1 LGSALIEKLK
11 RMAAIDGPPPAARL
25 TAVSGVEGNA
35 GGYLAANGR
44 PWLSIEPI
52 SIFAP
57 GRWFRMRYRLGL
69 YDRPV
74 RPLVSYRRGSE
85 EIGWHLLPGPVLG
98 RADWFAIVPAEATAV
113 WISPVSE
120 PGRFCF
126 TIEEI
131 EPLSSLALLGMGLAG
146 NRGRLF
152 SAAGT
157 WLLGWRKEAQENL
170 RWSIQGAP
178 LTAWPAYRDNLSV
191 AARLDEFESPRCDWA
206 RAPVARLLVRLE
218 TESTAARIDETI
230 AALRDQLYPRW
241 TLTILGTPKDAGVNG
256 RLNSWLTKD
265 ARLAVRGER
274 MDLDGE
280 DADFVAFVEF
290 GDRLAP
296 HALAC
301 FIEASQ
307 RAPDALVLYCDEETA
322 AAEDQAPIFKPDWS
336 SHLQAARPYVGRLM
350 LTRLGHARS
359 RIRLAKIPIGETGFV
374 ETVLHGLG
382 RRDVRHVRRFLVR
395 TSRRRCKVQDVASS
409 CEPRRAGAS
418 GPSVTIVIATR
429 DKEDFLRRTI
439 SGILEKTRFARLDLI
454 IVDNGSTDPRALSL
468 LRSAA
473 KDSRV
478 TLLRAPG
485 PFNFAALS
493 NLGAAQASGD
503 VIVFL
508 NNDME
513 IIDPDW
519 VRELVEPAIDPHVG
533 AVGCKLLYPDGRIQH
548 AGVVLGLGEGVG
560 HFDAGFRD
568 GEPGWLGRNLILHE
582 ASAVTGACLAVER
595 AKFVAAGGF
604 DAVHLPG
611 EFGDIDLCLR
621 LEELGFATLWTPFAR
636 LVHFE
641 SATRGKA
648 TFRRLGTYA
657 AERAYF
663 RHRWAGR
670 LRDDPFFHPGLSL
683 VSLSAALA

>member
-1 LGSALIEKLK
+1 MEKFK
-11 RMAAIDGPPPAARL
+11 RMADIDCAPPTARL
-25 TAVSGVEGNA
+25 IAVSGVEGNA
-35 GGYLAANGR
+35 RSYLAANGR

-126 TIEEI
+126 NIEEI
-131 EPLSSLALLGMGLAG
+131 KPLSSLALLRMGLAG
-146 NRGRLF
+146 NRGRFL
-152 SAAGT
+152 SAVGT

-178 LTAWPAYRDNLSV
+178 LTAWPAYRDRLAV

-206 RAPVARLLVRLE
+206 RAPVARLFVRLE
-218 TESTAARIDETI
+218 TETTAARIDETI

-241 TLTILGTPKDAGVNG
+241 TLTILGTSEDAEVNG
-256 RLNSWLTKD
+256 RLDSWLTKE
-265 ARLAVRGER
+265 ARLAVRGEW
-274 MDLDGE
+274 MALDGE
-280 DADFVAFVEF
+280 DADFVALVEF

-301 FIEASQ
+301 FIEAS
-307 RAPDALVLYCDEETA
+307 RRTPDALVLYCDEETA
-322 AAEDQAPIFKPDWS
+322 TVEGQAPIFKPDWS
-336 SHLQAARPYVGRLM
+336 AHLQAVRPYVGRLM

-359 RIRLAKIPIGETGFV
+359 RIRLAKVPIGTGFV
-374 ETVLHGLG
+374 QNVLHDLG
-382 RRDVRHVRRFLVR
+382 RRDVRHIRRFLVR
-395 TSRRRCKVQDVASS
+395 TRRRRSEQQDVTSS
-409 CEPRRAGAS
+409 SEPRRAGA
-418 GPSVTIVIATR
+418 PETSVTIVMATCNN
-429 DKEDFLRRTI
+429 EAFLRRTI
-439 SGILEKTRFARLDLI
+439 SGILQKTRFARLDLV

-468 LRSAA
+468 LQSAA
-473 KDSRV
+473 KDERV

-493 NLGAAQASGD
+493 NLGAAQARGD

-508 NNDME
+508 NNDMD
-513 IIDPDW
+513 IIEPEW
-519 VRELVEPAIDPHVG
+519 LRELAEPAIDPQVG

-548 AGVVLGLGEGVG
+548 AGVVVGLGEGVG
-560 HFDAGFRD
+560 HFDAGLRD
-568 GEPGWLGRNLILHE
+568 GEQGWLGRNRVLHE

-595 AKFVAAGGF
+595 AKFVAVGGF
-604 DAVHLPG
+604 DAVHLPV
-611 EFGDIDLCLR
+611 EFNDIDLCLR

-636 LVHFE
+636 IVHFE
-641 SATRGKA
+641 SASRGKA
-648 TFRRLGTYA
+648 TFRRLDTHA

-663 RHRWAGR
+663 RQRWADR

>member
-1 LGSALIEKLK
+1 MERFK
-11 RMAAIDGPPPAARL
+11 RMASIDCAPPTARL
-25 TAVSGVEGNA
+25 IAVSGVEGSA
-35 GGYLAANGR
+35 GDYLAANGR

-52 SIFAP
+52 SVFAA

-74 RPLVSYRRGSE
+74 RPLVSYRRGSA

-98 RADWFAIVPAEATAV
+98 RADWFGIVPAEATAV

-131 EPLSSLALLGMGLAG
+131 EPLSSFALLRMGLAG
-146 NRGRLF
+146 NRARFL

-157 WLLGWRKEAQENL
+157 RLLGWRKEAQENL

-178 LTAWPAYRDNLSV
+178 LTAWPAYRDRLSV

-206 RAPVARLLVRLE
+206 RAPAARLLVRLE
-218 TESTAARIDETI
+218 AETTAAPIDATI
-230 AALRDQLYPRW
+230 AALRDQLYERW
-241 TLTILGTPKDAGVNG
+241 TLTILGTSDDVLVNG

-265 ARLAVRGER
+265 ARLALRGER

-280 DADFVAFVEF
+280 DADFVGFVEF

-322 AAEDQAPIFKPDWS
+322 EGQAPIFKPDWS
-336 SHLQAARPYVGRLM
+336 AHLQASRPYVGRLM
-350 LTRLGHARS
+350 LTRLGHARH
-359 RIRLAKIPIGETGFV
+359 RIGLAKVPILEAGFV
-374 ETVLHGLG
+374 QNVLRGLG
-382 RRDVRHVRRFLVR
+382 RRDVRHIRRFLIQ
-395 TSRRRCKVQDVASS
+395 TRRR
-409 CEPRRAGAS
+409 RRAEQAVTAAAD
-418 GPSVTIVIATR
+418 PRPARAQEASVTIVMVTR
-429 DKEDFLRRTI
+429 DNADFLRRTI
-439 SGILEKTRFARLDLI
+439 TGILEKTRFARLDLV
-454 IVDNGSTDPRALSL
+454 IVDNGSTAPRALRL
-468 LRSAA
+468 LRSVET
-473 KDSRV
+473 DERV
-478 TLLRAPG
+478 TLLHAPE
-485 PFNFAALS
+485 PFNYSALN
-493 NLGAAQASGD
+493 NLGAAKARGD
-503 VIVFL
+503 VLVFL

-513 IIDPDW
+513 IIEAEW
-519 VRELVEPAIDPHVG
+519 LRELAERAIDPQVG
-533 AVGCKLLYPDGRIQH
+533 AVGCKLLYPDGQIQH
-548 AGVVLGLGEGVG
+548 AGVVLGIGEGAG
-560 HFDAGFRD
+560 HFDAGRRD

-595 AKFVAAGGF
+595 AKFAAAGGF
-604 DAVHLPG
+604 DARLPV
-611 EFGDIDLCLR
+611 EYNDIDLCLR
-621 LEELGFATLWTPFAR
+621 LDELGFAALWTPFAR
-636 LVHFE
+636 VVHFK
-641 SATRGKA
+641 SASRGKA
-648 TFRRLGTYA
+648 TFRRLDKHA

-663 RHRWAGR
+663 RQRWADR
-670 LRDDPFFHPGLSL
+670 LRDDPFFHTGLSL

>member
-1 LGSALIEKLK
+1 MQKFKRIAGIDRAPPMVRLI
-11 RMAAIDGPPPAARL
+11 AASD
-25 TAVSGVEGNA
+25 VEGNTPD
-35 GGYLAANGR
+35 YLAANGR

-52 SIFAP
+52 SVFAP

-74 RPLVSYRRGSE
+74 RPLVCYRRGAE

-131 EPLSSLALLGMGLAG
+131 EPLSSLALLRMGLAG
-146 NRGRLF
+146 NRGRFL
-152 SAAGT
+152 SAVGT

-178 LTAWPAYRDNLSV
+178 LTTWSAYRDRLSV
-191 AARLDEFESPRCDWA
+191 AARLDGFERPRCDWA
-206 RAPVARLLVRLE
+206 RAPAARLFVRLE
-218 TESTAARIDETI
+218 TATTAALIDTTL
-230 AALRDQLYPRW
+230 ASLRDQLYPRW
-241 TLTILGTPKDAGVNG
+241 TLTVLGTSEDAAVNG
-256 RLNSWLTKD
+256 RLNSWLTED
-265 ARLAVRGER
+265 ARLAVRGGR

-280 DADFVAFVEF
+280 DADFVAFLEF

-322 AAEDQAPIFKPDWS
+322 TLGGQAPIFKPDWS
-336 SHLQAARPYVGRLM
+336 AHFQAVRPYVGRLM
-350 LTRLGHARS
+350 LTRLCHARR
-359 RIRLAKIPIGETGFV
+359 RILLAKVPILETGFV
-374 ETVLHGLG
+374 QNVLRGLG
-382 RRDVRHVRRFLVR
+382 RRDVRHIRRFLVQ
-395 TSRRRCKVQDVASS
+395 TRRRRQEEQDVTAAS
-409 CEPRRAGAS
+409 EPRRARA
-418 GPSVTIVIATR
+418 PETSVTIVMVTR
-429 DKEDFLRRTI
+429 DNADFLRRTI
-439 SGILEKTRFARLDLI
+439 SGILEKTRFARLDLV

-468 LRSAA
+468 LRSAET
-473 KDSRV
+473 DERV
-478 TLLRAPG
+478 TLLRAPK
-485 PFNFAALS
+485 PFNFSTLN
-493 NLGAAQASGD
+493 NLGAAKARGD
-503 VIVFL
+503 VLVFL

-513 IIDPDW
+513 VIEPGW
-519 VRELVEPAIDPHVG
+519 LRELVERAIDPQVG
-533 AVGCKLLYPDGRIQH
+533 AVGCKLLYPNGRIQH
-548 AGVVLGLGEGVG
+548 AGVVLGIGEGVG
-560 HFDAGFRD
+560 HFDAGLRD
-568 GEPGWLGRNLILHE
+568 GKPGWLGRNLIPHE

-595 AKFVAAGGF
+595 AKFAAASGF
-604 DAVHLPG
+604 DVRLPV
-611 EFGDIDLCLR
+611 EYNDIDLCLR

-636 LVHFE
+636 VVHFE
-641 SATRGKA
+641 SASRGKA
-648 TFRRLGTYA
+648 TFRRLDTHA

-663 RHRWAGR
+663 HQRWADR

-683 VSLSAALA
+683 VSLTAALA

>member
-1 LGSALIEKLK
+1 MEKIK
-11 RMAAIDGPPPAARL
+11 QMTDIDWPPPTARL
-25 TAVSGVEGNA
+25 IAVSGVEENA
-35 GGYLAANGR
+35 RDYLAANGR
-44 PWLSIEPI
+44 PWLSIEPV

-69 YDRPV
+69 FDRPV

-98 RADWFAIVPAEATAV
+98 RADWFDIVPAEATGV

-126 TIEEI
+126 AIEEI
-131 EPLSSLALLGMGLAG
+131 EPLSSLALLRMSLAG
-146 NRGRLF
+146 NRGRFL
-152 SAAGT
+152 SAVGT

-170 RWSIQGAP
+170 RWSIQGTP
-178 LTAWPAYRDNLSV
+178 LTAWPAYRDRLSV
-191 AARLDEFESPRCDWA
+191 AARLDGFESPRCDWA
-206 RAPVARLLVRLE
+206 RAPAARLLVFLE
-218 TESTAARIDETI
+218 TETTAARIDETI
-230 AALRDQLYPRW
+230 AALRDQLYPHW
-241 TLTILGTPKDAGVNG
+241 TLTIQGTSEDAEVNG
-256 RLNSWLTKD
+256 RLKSWLTKD
-265 ARLAVRGER
+265 ARLAVRGDR
-274 MDLDGE
+274 MELDGE

-307 RAPDALVLYCDEETA
+307 RAPDALVLYCDEETTT
-322 AAEDQAPIFKPDWS
+322 AEGQAPIFKPDWS
-336 SHLQAARPYVGRLM
+336 AHLQAVRPYVGRLM

-359 RIRLAKIPIGETGFV
+359 RIRLAKVPIGETGFV
-374 ETVLHGLG
+374 QNVLHGLG

-395 TSRRRCKVQDVASS
+395 TRRRRREEQEVTSS
-409 CEPRRAGAS
+409 REPTRTA
-418 GPSVTIVIATR
+418 PETSVTIVMTTR
-429 DKEDFLRRTI
+429 NNEAFLRRTI
-439 SGILEKTRFARLDLI
+439 SGILEKTRFAQLDLV
-454 IVDNGSTDPRALSL
+454 IVDNGSTDPRARSL
-468 LRSAA
+468 LQSAA
-473 KDSRV
+473 KDERV

-485 PFNFAALS
+485 PFNFAALN
-493 NLGAAQASGD
+493 NLGAGQARGA

-513 IIDPDW
+513 IIEPEW
-519 VRELVEPAIDPHVG
+519 LRELAEPAIDPQVG

-548 AGVVLGLGEGVG
+548 AGVVVGFGDGVG
-560 HFDAGFRD
+560 HFDAGLRD
-568 GEPGWLGRNLILHE
+568 GEQGWLGRNRVLHE

-595 AKFVAAGGF
+595 AKFVAVGGF
-604 DAVHLPG
+604 DAVHLPV
-611 EFGDIDLCLR
+611 EFNDIDLCLR
-621 LEELGFATLWTPFAR
+621 LEELGLATLWTPFAR
-636 LVHFE
+636 IVHFE

-648 TFRRLGTYA
+648 TFRRLDTHA

-663 RHRWAGR
+663 RQRWADR

>member
-1 LGSALIEKLK
+1 MEKFK
-11 RMAAIDGPPPAARL
+11 RMADIDCAPPTARL
-25 TAVSGVEGNA
+25 IAVSGVEGNA
-35 GGYLAANGR
+35 RDYLAANER
-44 PWLSIEPI
+44 PWLSMEPI

-57 GRWFRMRYRLGL
+57 GRWFRMRHRLGL

-98 RADWFAIVPAEATAV
+98 RADWFSVVPAEATAV

-126 TIEEI
+126 NVEEI
-131 EPLSSLALLGMGLAG
+131 EPLSSLALLRMGLAG
-146 NRGRLF
+146 NRGRFL
-152 SAAGT
+152 SAVGA

-178 LTAWPAYRDNLSV
+178 LPAFPAYRDRLSV

-206 RAPVARLLVRLE
+206 RAPAARLLVRLE
-218 TESTAARIDETI
+218 
-230 AALRDQLYPRW
+230 
-241 TLTILGTPKDAGVNG
+241 GTSEDAEVNG
-256 RLNSWLTKD
+256 RLNSWLTRD
-265 ARLAVRGER
+265 ARLAVRNER
-274 MDLDGE
+274 LERDGE
-280 DADFVAFVEF
+280 DTDFVAFVEF

-307 RAPDALVLYCDEETA
+307 RAPGALVLYCDEETA
-322 AAEDQAPIFKPDWS
+322 TAEGQGPIFKPDWS
-336 SHLQAARPYVGRLM
+336 THLQAARPYVGRLM
-350 LTRLGHARS
+350 LTRLGHARR
-359 RIRLAKIPIGETGFV
+359 RIRLAQVPIGETGFV
-374 ETVLHGLG
+374 QNVLHGLG
-382 RRDVRHVRRFLVR
+382 RRDIRHIQRFLVR
-395 TSRRRCKVQDVASS
+395 TRRRRREEQDVTLAGK
-409 CEPRRAGAS
+409 PRRAQA
-418 GPSVTIVIATR
+418 PETSVTIVMATR
-429 DKEDFLRRTI
+429 NNAAFLRRTI
-439 SGILEKTRFARLDLI
+439 SGILEKTRFAQLDVV

-468 LRSAA
+468 LQSAA

-478 TLLRAPG
+478 TLRRAPG

-493 NLGAAQASGD
+493 NLGAAQARGA

-508 NNDME
+508 NHDME
-513 IIDPDW
+513 IIEPEW
-519 VRELVEPAIDPHVG
+519 LRELAERAIDPQVG

-548 AGVVLGLGEGVG
+548 AGVVVGLGEGVG
-560 HFDAGFRD
+560 HFDAGRRD
-568 GEPGWLGRNLILHE
+568 GEQGWLGRNRILHE

-595 AKFVAAGGF
+595 AKFVAVGGF
-604 DAVHLPG
+604 DAVHLPV

-621 LEELGFATLWTPFAR
+621 LDELGFATLWTPFAR

-648 TFRRLGTYA
+648 TFRRLATHA

-663 RHRWAGR
+663 RQRWADR

>member
-1 LGSALIEKLK
+1 MEKFK
-11 RMAAIDGPPPAARL
+11 RLAAIDCASPTVRLIAVFGVKANARD
-25 TAVSGVEGNA
+25 
-35 GGYLAANGR
+35 YLAANGR

-52 SIFAP
+52 SVFAP

-74 RPLVSYRRGSE
+74 RPLVSYRRGFE

-126 TIEEI
+126 NVEEI
-131 EPLSSLALLGMGLAG
+131 EPLSSLALLRMGLAG
-146 NRGRLF
+146 NRGRFL

-178 LTAWPAYRDNLSV
+178 LTAWPAYRDRLSV

-206 RAPVARLLVRLE
+206 RAPAVRLLVFLE
-218 TESTAARIDETI
+218 TETTAALLDATI
-230 AALRDQLYPRW
+230 AALRGQLYPRW
-241 TLTILGTPKDAGVNG
+241 TLTILGTSEDAAVNG

-274 MDLDGE
+274 MELDGE

-322 AAEDQAPIFKPDWS
+322 TAEGQAPIFKPDWS
-336 SHLQAARPYVGRLM
+336 AHLQAVRPYVGRLM

-359 RIRLAKIPIGETGFV
+359 RIRLANVPILETGFV
-374 ETVLHGLG
+374 QNILRGLG
-382 RRDVRHVRRFLVR
+382 RRDVRHIRRFLVQ
-395 TSRRRCKVQDVASS
+395 TSRRRRDEQDVTASS
-409 CEPRRAGAS
+409 EPRRARA
-418 GPSVTIVIATR
+418 PETSVTIVMATR
-429 DKEDFLRRTI
+429 DNEDFLRRTI
-439 SGILEKTRFARLDLI
+439 SGILEKTRFAPLDLV

-468 LRSAA
+468 LQSAA
-473 KDSRV
+473 NDPRV

-485 PFNFAALS
+485 PFNFAALN
-493 NLGAAQASGD
+493 NLGAAKARGD

-508 NNDME
+508 NDDME
-513 IIDPDW
+513 IIEPEW
-519 VRELVEPAIDPHVG
+519 LRELADRAIDPKVG

-548 AGVVLGLGEGVG
+548 AGVVLGIGEGAG
-560 HFDAGFRD
+560 HFDAGLRD
-568 GEPGWLGRNLILHE
+568 GEPGWLGRNLLLHE

-595 AKFVAAGGF
+595 AKFVAVGGF
-604 DAVHLPG
+604 DAVHLPV
-611 EFGDIDLCLR
+611 EFNDIDLCLR
-621 LEELGFATLWTPFAR
+621 LEELGFAALWTPFAR
-636 LVHFE
+636 VVHFE
-641 SATRGKA
+641 SASRGKA
-648 TFRRLGTYA
+648 TFRRLATHA

-663 RHRWAGR
+663 RQRWVDR

>member
-1 LGSALIEKLK
+1 MKKFK
-11 RMAAIDGPPPAARL
+11 RMGDVDCVPPTARL
-25 TAVSGVEGNA
+25 IAVSGVEGNA

-44 PWLSIEPI
+44 PWLSMEPI

-98 RADWFAIVPAEATAV
+98 RADWFSVVPAEATAV

-126 TIEEI
+126 NVEEI
-131 EPLSSLALLGMGLAG
+131 EPLSSLALLRMGLAG
-146 NRGRLF
+146 NRGRFL
-152 SAAGT
+152 SAVGA

-178 LTAWPAYRDNLSV
+178 LTAWPAYRDRLSV

-206 RAPVARLLVRLE
+206 RAPAARLLVRLDTE
-218 TESTAARIDETI
+218 TTAARIDETI

-241 TLTILGTPKDAGVNG
+241 TLTILGTSEDAEVDG
-256 RLNSWLTKD
+256 RLNSWPTKD

-274 MDLDGE
+274 MELDGD
-280 DADFVAFVEF
+280 DADFVALVEF

-307 RAPDALVLYCDEETA
+307 RAPGALVLYCDEETA
-322 AAEDQAPIFKPDWS
+322 TTEGQAPIFKPDWS
-336 SHLQAARPYVGRLM
+336 THLQAARPYVGRLM
-350 LTRLGHARS
+350 LTRLGHARR
-359 RIRLAKIPIGETGFV
+359 RIRLAQVPIGETGFV
-374 ETVLHGLG
+374 QNVLHGLG
-382 RRDVRHVRRFLVR
+382 RRDIRHIQRFLVR
-395 TSRRRCKVQDVASS
+395 TRRRRREEQDVTLAGK
-409 CEPRRAGAS
+409 PRRAQA
-418 GPSVTIVIATR
+418 PETSVTIVMATR
-429 DKEDFLRRTI
+429 NNAAFLRRTI
-439 SGILEKTRFARLDLI
+439 SGILEKTRFAQLDVV

-468 LRSAA
+468 LQSAA

-478 TLLRAPG
+478 TLRRAPG

-493 NLGAAQASGD
+493 NLGAAQARGA

-513 IIDPDW
+513 IIEPEW
-519 VRELVEPAIDPHVG
+519 LRELAERAIDPQVG

-548 AGVVLGLGEGVG
+548 AGVVVGLGEGVG
-560 HFDAGFRD
+560 HFDAGRRD
-568 GEPGWLGRNLILHE
+568 GEQGWLGRNRIPHE

-595 AKFVAAGGF
+595 AKFVAVGGF
-604 DAVHLPG
+604 DAVHLPV
-611 EFGDIDLCLR
+611 ELGDIDLCLR
-621 LEELGFATLWTPFAR
+621 LDELGFATLWTPFAR

-648 TFRRLGTYA
+648 TFRRLATHA

-663 RHRWAGR
+663 RQRWADR

>member
-1 LGSALIEKLK
+1 LESPSIEKIK
-11 RMAAIDGPPPAARL
+11 RMADVDCAPPTARL
-25 TAVSGVEGNA
+25 IAVSGVEGNA
-35 GGYLAANGR
+35 GDYLAANRR

-69 YDRPV
+69 YDSPV
-74 RPLVSYRRGSE
+74 RPLVSYRRGAE

-98 RADWFAIVPAEATAV
+98 RADWFAVVPAEATAV

-126 TIEEI
+126 TIEDI
-131 EPLSSLALLGMGLAG
+131 EPLSGLALLRMGLAG
-146 NRGRLF
+146 NRGRFL
-152 SAAGT
+152 SAVGT
-157 WLLGWRKEAQENL
+157 SLLGWRNEAQENL

-178 LTAWPAYRDNLSV
+178 LTAWPAYRDRLSV

-206 RAPVARLLVRLE
+206 SAPAARLLVRLE
-218 TESTAARIDETI
+218 SETTAALIDETI

-241 TLTILGTPKDAGVNG
+241 TLTILGTSEDAEVTG

-265 ARLAVRGER
+265 ARLALRGER
-274 MDLDGE
+274 MELDGE
-280 DADFVAFVEF
+280 DADYVAFVEF

-301 FIEASQ
+301 FVEASQ
-307 RAPDALVLYCDEETA
+307 SEPGALVLYCDEETA
-322 AAEDQAPIFKPDWS
+322 TAEGQAPIFKPDWS
-336 SHLQAARPYVGRLM
+336 AHLQMGRPYLGRLM

-359 RIRLAKIPIGETGFV
+359 RIGLGVPIGETGFV
-374 ETVLHGLG
+374 HNVLHGLG
-382 RRDVRHVRRFLVR
+382 RRDVRHLRRFLVQ
-395 TSRRRCKVQDVASS
+395 TRRRRSEQQDIPSS
-409 CEPRRAGAS
+409 TARRRAAHET
-418 GPSVTIVIATR
+418 SVTIVMATR
-429 DKEDFLRRTI
+429 DNETFLGRTI
-439 SGILEKTRFARLDLI
+439 SGILEKTRFAQLDLV

-468 LRSAA
+468 LQSAT
-473 KDSRV
+473 KDKRV

-485 PFNFAALS
+485 PFNFAALN
-493 NLGAAQASGD
+493 NLGAAQARGA

-513 IIDPDW
+513 IIEPDW
-519 VRELVEPAIDPHVG
+519 LRELAEPAIDPHVG

-548 AGVVLGLGEGVG
+548 AGVVVGFGEGAG
-560 HFDAGFRD
+560 HFDAGLRD
-568 GEPGWLGRNLILHE
+568 GEKSWLGRNGILHE

-595 AKFVAAGGF
+595 AKFVAVGGF
-604 DAVHLPG
+604 DAVHLPV
-611 EFGDIDLCLR
+611 EFNDIDLCLR

-636 LVHFE
+636 VVHFE
-641 SATRGKA
+641 SASRGKA
-648 TFRRLGTYA
+648 TFRRLDTHA

-663 RHRWAGR
+663 RQRWADR

>member
-1 LGSALIEKLK
+1 LIGNFK
-11 RMAAIDGPPPAARL
+11 RIAAIDGAPPTARL
-25 TAVSGVEGNA
+25 IAVSGVEGNA
-35 GGYLAANGR
+35 GDFLAANGW

-98 RADWFAIVPAEATAV
+98 RADWFATVPAEATAV

-126 TIEEI
+126 SIEEI
-131 EPLSSLALLGMGLAG
+131 EPLSSLALLRLGLAG
-146 NRGRLF
+146 NRRRFL
-152 SAAGT
+152 SAVGT
-157 WLLGWRKEAQENL
+157 SLLGWRKEAQDNL

-178 LTAWPAYRDNLSV
+178 LTAWPAYRDRLSV
-191 AARLDEFESPRCDWA
+191 AARLDEFEYPRCDWA
-206 RAPVARLLVRLE
+206 RAPMARLLVFVEAE
-218 TESTAARIDETI
+218 TTAARIDETI
-230 AALRDQLYPRW
+230 AALRDQFYPRW
-241 TLTILGTPKDAGVNG
+241 TLTILGTSANAEVNG
-256 RLNSWLTKD
+256 RLKSWLPED
-265 ARLAVRGER
+265 ARLAVRGEW
-274 MDLDGE
+274 MELDGE
-280 DADFVAFVEF
+280 DADFVAFVKF
-290 GDRLAP
+290 GDRLVP

-322 AAEDQAPIFKPDWS
+322 TAEGEAPIFKPDWS
-336 SHLQAARPYVGRLM
+336 VRLQAERPYVGRLM

-359 RIRLAKIPIGETGFV
+359 RIRLANAIGETGFV
-374 ETVLHGLG
+374 QAVLHGLG
-382 RRDVRHVRRFLVR
+382 RREVRHVRRFLVR
-395 TSRRRCKVQDVASS
+395 TRQRRREEQDVTSS
-409 CEPRRAGAS
+409 NEPRRARA
-418 GPSVTIVIATR
+418 PETSVTIVMATR
-429 DKEDFLRRTI
+429 DHEALLRRTI
-439 SGILEKTRFARLDLI
+439 SGILEKTRFVQLDLV
-454 IVDNGSTDPRALSL
+454 IVDNGSTDKRALSL
-468 LRSAA
+468 LQSAA
-473 KDSRV
+473 KDERV

-485 PFNFAALS
+485 PFNFAALN
-493 NLGAAQASGD
+493 NLGAAEGRGA

-513 IIDPDW
+513 IIEPEW
-519 VRELVEPAIDPHVG
+519 LRELSERAIDPQVG

-548 AGVVLGLGEGVG
+548 AGVVVGLGEGAG
-560 HFDAGFRD
+560 HFDAGLRD
-568 GEPGWLGRNLILHE
+568 GEPGWLGRNRILHE

-595 AKFVAAGGF
+595 AKFVTVGGF
-604 DAVHLPG
+604 DAVHLPV
-611 EFGDIDLCLR
+611 ELNDIDLCLR

-636 LVHFE
+636 VVHLE
-641 SATRGKA
+641 SASRRKA
-648 TFRRLGTYA
+648 TFRRLDTHA

-663 RHRWAGR
+663 RQRWADR
-670 LRDDPFFHPGLSL
+670 LRDDPYFHPGLSL

>member
-1 LGSALIEKLK
+1 MEKLQ
-11 RMAAIDGPPPAARL
+11 RMADGVPPTVRL
-25 TAVSGVEGNA
+25 IAVSGVEGNA
-35 GGYLAANGR
+35 GDYLAANGR

-52 SIFAP
+52 SIFPP

-74 RPLVSYRRGSE
+74 RPLVSYRRGAD

-98 RADWFAIVPAEATAV
+98 RADWFASVPAEATAV

-120 PGRFCF
+120 SGRFCF

-131 EPLSSLALLGMGLAG
+131 EPLSSLALLSMGLAG
-146 NRGRLF
+146 NRGRFL

-178 LTAWPAYRDNLSV
+178 LTAWAAYRDRLSV
-191 AARLDEFESPRCDWA
+191 AARLDEFERPRCDWA
-206 RAPVARLLVRLE
+206 RAPAARLLVFLE
-218 TESTAARIDETI
+218 PETTGPLIDETI
-230 AALRDQLYPRW
+230 AALRDQLYPHW
-241 TLTILGTPKDAGVNG
+241 TLTILGTSEDAEVNG
-256 RLNSWLTKD
+256 RLNSWLAKD
-265 ARLAVRGER
+265 ARLAMRGR
-274 MDLDGE
+274 MELNGD
-280 DADFVAFVEF
+280 DADFVAIVEF

-322 AAEDQAPIFKPDWS
+322 TAEGLAPIFKPDWS
-336 SHLQAARPYVGRLM
+336 AHLQMGRPYVGRLM

-359 RIRLAKIPIGETGFV
+359 RIRSANVLIGETGFV
-374 ETVLHGLG
+374 QMVLHGLG
-382 RRDVRHVRRFLVR
+382 RRDVRHIRRFLVR
-395 TSRRRCKVQDVASS
+395 TRQRCREDQDVTSRS
-409 CEPRRAGAS
+409 EPRRTRVPDTA
-418 GPSVTIVIATR
+418 TIVMATR
-429 DKEDFLRRTI
+429 DNEVFLRRTI
-439 SGILEKTRFARLDLI
+439 SGILEKTRFARLDLV
-454 IVDNGSTDPRALSL
+454 IVDNGSTDPRALSVL
-468 LRSAA
+468 QSAA
-473 KDSRV
+473 RDERV

-485 PFNFAALS
+485 PFNFAALN
-493 NLGAAQASGD
+493 NLGAAEARGA
-503 VIVFL
+503 VLVFL

-513 IIDPDW
+513 IIEPEW
-519 VRELVEPAIDPHVG
+519 LRELAQRAIDPQVG

-548 AGVVLGLGEGVG
+548 AGVVVGFGEDAG
-560 HFDAGFRD
+560 HFDAGVRD
-568 GEPGWLGRNLILHE
+568 GDEGWLGRNLILHE

-604 DAVHLPG
+604 DAVHLPV

-621 LEELGFATLWTPFAR
+621 LEELGFATLWTPLAR
-636 LVHFE
+636 VVHFE
-641 SATRGKA
+641 SASRGKA
-648 TFRRLGTYA
+648 TFRRLATHA

-663 RHRWAGR
+663 RQRWADR

>member
-1 LGSALIEKLK
+1 
-11 RMAAIDGPPPAARL
+11 
-25 TAVSGVEGNA
+25 
-35 GGYLAANGR
+35 
-44 PWLSIEPI
+44 
-52 SIFAP
+52 
-57 GRWFRMRYRLGL
+57 MRYRLGL

-98 RADWFAIVPAEATAV
+98 RADWLAHVPAEATAV

-126 TIEEI
+126 NIEEI
-131 EPLSSLALLGMGLAG
+131 EPLSSLALLRMGLAG
-146 NRGRLF
+146 NRGRFL
-152 SAAGT
+152 SAIGT
-157 WLLGWRKEAQENL
+157 WLLGWREEAQENL
-170 RWSIQGAP
+170 RWSIQGVP
-178 LTAWPAYRDNLSV
+178 FTAWAAYRDRLSV
-191 AARLDEFESPRCDWA
+191 SARLDEFERPRCDWA
-206 RAPVARLLVRLE
+206 RAPVARLLVRVKAE
-218 TESTAARIDETI
+218 TTAAQVDETI

-241 TLTILGTPKDAGVNG
+241 TLTALGTSDDAEVNG
-256 RLNSWLTKD
+256 RLKSWLTRD

-274 MDLDGE
+274 VELDGE

-290 GDRLAP
+290 GDRLVP

-322 AAEDQAPIFKPDWS
+322 TAEGQAPIFKPDWS
-336 SHLQAARPYVGRLM
+336 AHLQAVRPYVGRLM
-350 LTRLGHARS
+350 LTRLGHARR
-359 RIRLAKIPIGETGFV
+359 RIRSAKVPIGEIGFV
-374 ETVLHGLG
+374 QNVLHGLG
-382 RRDVRHVRRFLVR
+382 RRDVRHIRRFLVQTR
-395 TSRRRCKVQDVASS
+395 HRRREEQDLTSAGEST
-409 CEPRRAGAS
+409 RAA
-418 GPSVTIVIATR
+418 PETSVTIVIATR
-429 DKEDFLRRTI
+429 NNETCLRRTI
-439 SGILEKTRFARLDLI
+439 SGILEKSRFAQLDLV
-454 IVDNGSTDPRALSL
+454 IVDNGSTDPRALRL
-468 LRSAA
+468 LHSAA
-473 KDSRV
+473 QDSRV

-485 PFNFAALS
+485 PFNFASLS
-493 NLGAAQASGD
+493 NLGAAEARGD

-513 IIDPDW
+513 IIEPEW
-519 VRELVEPAIDPHVG
+519 LRELAERAIDPQVG

-548 AGVVLGLGEGVG
+548 AGVVVGFGEAVG
-560 HFDAGFRD
+560 HFDAGLRD
-568 GEPGWLGRNLILHE
+568 GEQGWLGRNRILHE

-595 AKFVAAGGF
+595 AKFVAVGGF
-604 DAVHLPG
+604 DAIHLPM
-611 EFGDIDLCLR
+611 EFNDIDLCLR

-636 LVHFE
+636 LIHFE

-648 TFRRLGTYA
+648 TFRRLETHA

-663 RHRWAGR
+663 RQRWTDR

>member
-1 LGSALIEKLK
+1 MGSALKEKFK
-11 RMAAIDGPPPAARL
+11 RMADIDCAPPTARL
-25 TAVSGVEGNA
+25 VAVSGVDGNA
-35 GGYLAANGR
+35 GDYLAANGR

-74 RPLVSYRRGSE
+74 RPLVSYRRGSD

-126 TIEEI
+126 NIEEI
-131 EPLSSLALLGMGLAG
+131 EPLSSLALLRMGLAG
-146 NRGRLF
+146 NRGRFL
-152 SAAGT
+152 SAVGT
-157 WLLGWRKEAQENL
+157 WLLGWRNEAQENL

-178 LTAWPAYRDNLSV
+178 LTAWPAYRDKLSV
-191 AARLDEFESPRCDWA
+191 AARLDEFEHPRCDWA
-206 RAPVARLLVRLE
+206 RTPAARLLVRLKTE
-218 TESTAARIDETI
+218 TTVARIDETI
-230 AALRDQLYPRW
+230 TALRDQLYPRW
-241 TLTILGTPKDAGVNG
+241 TLTVLGTSEDAEVNG

-301 FIEASQ
+301 FVEASQ

-322 AAEDQAPIFKPDWS
+322 TADGQAPIFKPDWS
-336 SHLQAARPYVGRLM
+336 AHLQAVRPYVGRLM
-350 LTRLGHARS
+350 LTRLSHARR
-359 RIRLAKIPIGETGFV
+359 RIRLGTGPASETMFV
-374 ETVLHGLG
+374 QDILRDLG
-382 RRDVRHVRRFLVR
+382 RRDVRHIRRFLVR
-395 TSRRRCKVQDVASS
+395 TIPGRCNAQDVISS
-409 CEPRRAGAS
+409 SAPRRARAPK
-418 GPSVTIVIATR
+418 PSVTIVMATR
-429 DKEDFLRRTI
+429 NNEAFLRRTI
-439 SGILEKTRFARLDLI
+439 SGVLEKTRFAQLDLV
-454 IVDNGSTDPRALSL
+454 IVDNGSTDPRSLSL
-468 LRSAA
+468 LQSAA

-485 PFNFAALS
+485 SFNFAALS
-493 NLGAAQASGD
+493 NFGAAQARGA

-513 IIDPDW
+513 IIEPEW
-519 VRELVEPAIDPHVG
+519 LRQLAEPAIDPKVG

-548 AGVVLGLGEGVG
+548 AGVVVGLGEGVG
-560 HFDAGFRD
+560 HFDAGLPD
-568 GEPGWLGRNLILHE
+568 GEQGWLGRNRIVHE

-604 DAVHLPG
+604 DAVHLPV
-611 EFGDIDLCLR
+611 EFNDIDLCLR
-621 LEELGFATLWTPFAR
+621 LEELGFATMWTPFAR
-636 LVHFE
+636 IVHFE
-641 SATRGKA
+641 STTRGKA
-648 TFRRLGTYA
+648 TFRRLDTYA

-663 RHRWAGR
+663 RQRWSDR

>member
-1 LGSALIEKLK
+1 MEKFK
-11 RMAAIDGPPPAARL
+11 RKADIDWAPPTARL
-25 TAVSGVEGNA
+25 IAVSGVEGNA
-35 GGYLAANGR
+35 GDYLAANGR

-98 RADWFAIVPAEATAV
+98 RADWFAIVPTETTAV

-131 EPLSSLALLGMGLAG
+131 EPLSSLALLRMGMAG

-152 SAAGT
+152 GAAGT

-178 LTAWPAYRDNLSV
+178 LTAWRAYRDRLSV

-218 TESTAARIDETI
+218 TETTAARIDETI

-241 TLTILGTPKDAGVNG
+241 TLTILGISEDAEVTG
-256 RLNSWLTKD
+256 RLNSWLTKN

-274 MDLDGE
+274 MELDGE

-322 AAEDQAPIFKPDWS
+322 TAEGQAPIFKPDWS
-336 SHLQAARPYVGRLM
+336 AHLQAVRPYVGRLM

-359 RIRLAKIPIGETGFV
+359 RIRLASPVGETGFV
-374 ETVLHGLG
+374 QNVLHGLE
-382 RRDVRHVRRFLVR
+382 RRDVRHIRRFLVR
-395 TSRRRCKVQDVASS
+395 TQRRRREEQDVTSS
-409 CEPRRAGAS
+409 SEPRRARA
-418 GPSVTIVIATR
+418 PEASVTIVMATR
-429 DKEDFLRRTI
+429 DNEDFLRRTI
-439 SGILEKTRFARLDLI
+439 SGILEKTRFAQLDLV

-468 LRSAA
+468 LQSAA
-473 KDSRV
+473 KDERV

-485 PFNFAALS
+485 PFNFAALN
-493 NLGAAQASGD
+493 NLGAAQARGD

-513 IIDPDW
+513 IIEPEW
-519 VRELVEPAIDPHVG
+519 LRELAEPAIDPQVG

-548 AGVVLGLGEGVG
+548 AGVVVGLGEGVG
-560 HFDAGFRD
+560 HFDAGLRD
-568 GEPGWLGRNLILHE
+568 EEKGWLGRNRILHE

-595 AKFVAAGGF
+595 AKFEAVGGF
-604 DAVHLPG
+604 DAVHFPV
-611 EFGDIDLCLR
+611 EFNDIDLCLR

-641 SATRGKA
+641 SASRGKA
-648 TFRRLGTYA
+648 TFRRLDTHA

-663 RHRWAGR
+663 RQRWADR
-670 LRDDPFFHPGLSL
+670 LQDDPFFHPGLSL

>member
-1 LGSALIEKLK
+1 MEKFQ
-11 RMAAIDGPPPAARL
+11 RMANTNCTPPTARL
-25 TAVSGVEGNA
+25 IAVSDVEGNA
-35 GGYLAANGR
+35 GDYLAANGR

-98 RADWFAIVPAEATAV
+98 RADWFAVVPAEATAV
-113 WISPVSE
+113 WISPVSD

-131 EPLSSLALLGMGLAG
+131 EPLSSLALLRMGLAG
-146 NRGRLF
+146 NGGRLL
-152 SAAGT
+152 SAIGT

-178 LTAWPAYRDNLSV
+178 MTAWPAYRDRLAV

-218 TESTAARIDETI
+218 TETTVARIDETI
-230 AALRDQLYPRW
+230 AAVRDQLYPRW
-241 TLTILGTPKDAGVNG
+241 TLTILGTSHDAEVNG

-265 ARLAVRGER
+265 ARLALRGER
-274 MDLDGE
+274 LDLDGE

-307 RAPDALVLYCDEETA
+307 RAPDALVLYCDEESATA
-322 AAEDQAPIFKPDWS
+322 EGEGPIFKPDWS
-336 SHLQAARPYVGRLM
+336 AHLQAARPYVGRLM

-359 RIRLAKIPIGETGFV
+359 RIRLATVPIGETGFV
-374 ETVLHGLG
+374 QNVLHGLG
-382 RRDVRHVRRFLVR
+382 RREIRHLRRLLVR
-395 TSRRRCKVQDVASS
+395 TRGRRREEQDVTSPR
-409 CEPRRAGAS
+409 EPRRTRALESSA
-418 GPSVTIVIATR
+418 TIVMATR
-429 DKEDFLRRTI
+429 NNEVFLRRTI
-439 SGILEKTRFARLDLI
+439 SGILEKTRFARLDLV

-468 LRSAA
+468 LQSAA
-473 KDSRV
+473 KDERV

-485 PFNFAALS
+485 PFNFAALN
-493 NLGAAQASGD
+493 NLGAAKARGA

-508 NNDME
+508 NDDME
-513 IIDPDW
+513 IIEPEW
-519 VRELVEPAIDPHVG
+519 LRELVEWASDPHVG

-548 AGVVLGLGEGVG
+548 AGVVVGLGEGVG
-560 HFDAGFRD
+560 HFDAGLRE

-595 AKFVAAGGF
+595 AKFLAVGGF
-604 DAVHLPG
+604 DAVHLPV
-611 EFGDIDLCLR
+611 EFNDIDLCLR

-636 LVHFE
+636 VVHFE
-641 SATRGKA
+641 SASRGKA
-648 TFRRLGTYA
+648 TFRRLDTHA

-663 RHRWAGR
+663 RQRWANR

-683 VSLSAALA
+683 FSLSAALA

>member
-1 LGSALIEKLK
+1 MTENFK
-11 RMAAIDGPPPAARL
+11 RTAAMDCAQPKARL
-25 TAVSGVEGNA
+25 IAVSGVEGNPR
-35 GGYLAANGR
+35 GFLATNGR

-98 RADWFAIVPAEATAV
+98 RADWLAIVPAEASAV

-126 TIEEI
+126 NIEEI
-131 EPLSSLALLGMGLAG
+131 EPLSSLALLRMGLAG
-146 NRGRLF
+146 NRGRFL
-152 SAAGT
+152 SAIGT

-178 LTAWPAYRDNLSV
+178 LNAWPAYRDRLSV
-191 AARLDEFESPRCDWA
+191 APRLDEFESPRCDWA
-206 RAPVARLLVRLE
+206 CAPVARLLVRLE
-218 TESTAARIDETI
+218 AETTAAQVDETI
-230 AALRDQLYPRW
+230 AALRDQLYSRW
-241 TLTILGTPKDAGVNG
+241 TLKVLGTSEDAEVNG
-256 RLNSWLTKD
+256 RLKSWLARD
-265 ARLAVRGER
+265 ARLAMRGEQVE
-274 MDLDGE
+274 LDGE

-322 AAEDQAPIFKPDWS
+322 TTEGHAPIFKPDWS
-336 SHLQAARPYVGRLM
+336 AHVQAVRPYVGRLM
-350 LTRLGHARS
+350 LTRLGHARR

-374 ETVLHGLG
+374 QTVLHGLG
-382 RRDVRHVRRFLVR
+382 RRDVRHIRRFLVR
-395 TSRRRCKVQDVASS
+395 TRNRRREEQDPTSAVGST
-409 CEPRRAGAS
+409 RAA
-418 GPSVTIVIATR
+418 PETSVTIVIATR
-429 DKEDFLRRTI
+429 NNEACLRRTI
-439 SGILEKTRFARLDLI
+439 SGILEKTRFAQLDLV
-454 IVDNGSTDPRALSL
+454 IVDNGSTDPRALRL
-468 LRSAA
+468 LQSAA

-485 PFNFAALS
+485 PFNFASLS
-493 NLGAAQASGD
+493 NLGAAQARGT

-513 IIDPDW
+513 IIEPEW
-519 VRELVEPAIDPHVG
+519 LRELAERAIDPQVG

-548 AGVVLGLGEGVG
+548 AGVVVGLGEAVG
-560 HFDAGFRD
+560 HFDAGLRD
-568 GEPGWLGRNLILHE
+568 GEQGWLGRNRILHE

-595 AKFVAAGGF
+595 TKFVAVGGF
-604 DAVHLPG
+604 DAIHLPM
-611 EFGDIDLCLR
+611 EFNDIDLCLR

-636 LVHFE
+636 LIHFE

-648 TFRRLGTYA
+648 TFRRLETHA

-663 RHRWAGR
+663 RQRWTDR

>member
-1 LGSALIEKLK
+1 LMEKFK
-11 RMAAIDGPPPAARL
+11 RMADVDCAPPTARL
-25 TAVSGVEGNA
+25 IAVSGVEGNA
-35 GGYLAANGR
+35 GEYLAANR
-44 PWLSIEPI
+44 QPWLSIEPI

-98 RADWFAIVPAEATAV
+98 RADWFATVPAEATAV

-126 TIEEI
+126 NVEEI
-131 EPLSSLALLGMGLAG
+131 EPLSSLALLRMGLAG
-146 NRGRLF
+146 NRGRFL
-152 SAAGT
+152 SAVGT
-157 WLLGWRKEAQENL
+157 WLLGWRNEAQENL

-178 LTAWPAYRDNLSV
+178 LTAWPAYRDRLSV
-191 AARLDEFESPRCDWA
+191 AARLDEFESPRFDWA
-206 RAPVARLLVRLE
+206 HAQTARLLVRLE
-218 TESTAARIDETI
+218 RETTAARIDETI
-230 AALRDQLYPRW
+230 AALRDQIYPRW
-241 TLTILGTPKDAGVNG
+241 TLTILGTSADAGVNG
-256 RLNSWLTKD
+256 RLNSWLIED

-274 MDLDGE
+274 MELDGD
-280 DADFVAFVEF
+280 DADFAAFVEF

-322 AAEDQAPIFKPDWS
+322 TAEGQAPIFKPDWS
-336 SHLQAARPYVGRLM
+336 AHLQAVRPYVGRLM

-359 RIRLAKIPIGETGFV
+359 RIRLANVPVGETSFV
-374 ETVLHGLG
+374 QNVLHGLG
-382 RRDVRHVRRFLVR
+382 RQDVRHIRRFLVR
-395 TSRRRCKVQDVASS
+395 TRRQREEQDVTPSR
-409 CEPRRAGAS
+409 EPTRAA
-418 GPSVTIVIATR
+418 PETSVTIVMATR
-429 DKEDFLRRTI
+429 DNEDFLRRTI
-439 SGILEKTRFARLDLI
+439 SGILQKTRFARLDLV

-468 LRSAA
+468 LQSAA
-473 KDSRV
+473 KDERV

-485 PFNFAALS
+485 PFNFAALN
-493 NLGAAQASGD
+493 NLGAAQARGA

-513 IIDPDW
+513 IIEPEW
-519 VRELVEPAIDPHVG
+519 LRELAERAIDPQVG

-548 AGVVLGLGEGVG
+548 AGVVVGLGDGVG
-560 HFDAGFRD
+560 HFDAGLLD
-568 GEPGWLGRNLILHE
+568 GEQGWLGRNRVLHE

-595 AKFVAAGGF
+595 AKFVAVGGF
-604 DAVHLPG
+604 DAVHLPV
-611 EFGDIDLCLR
+611 EFNDIDLCLR

-636 LVHFE
+636 IVHFE

-648 TFRRLGTYA
+648 TFRRLDTHA

-663 RHRWAGR
+663 RQRWADR